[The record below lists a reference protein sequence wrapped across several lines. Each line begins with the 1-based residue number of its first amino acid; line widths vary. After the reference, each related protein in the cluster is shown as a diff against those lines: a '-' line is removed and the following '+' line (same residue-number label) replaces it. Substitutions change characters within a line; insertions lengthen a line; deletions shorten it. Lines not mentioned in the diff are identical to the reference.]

1 MQAQPSEL
9 HFLWASD
16 LKVQIASSSI
26 RRKKCTYSHV
36 IRINNINVEMRFQI
50 HALCRHRG
58 LGAEGSP
65 IFSDSILYLLKTIVD
80 LYCWVLSV

>member
-9 HFLWASD
+9 CFLWESD
-16 LKVQIASSSI
+16 LEVQIASPSI

-50 HALCRHRG
+50 HAWCRRRG
-58 LGAEGSP
+58 LGAEGYY
-65 IFSDSILYLLKTIVD
+65 FQTILYI
-80 LYCWVLSV
+80 Y

>member
-9 HFLWASD
+9 CFLWVSD
-16 LKVQIASSSI
+16 LKVQIATPSI

-36 IRINNINVEMRFQI
+36 IRINNIHVEMRFQI
-50 HALCRHRG
+50 HAWCRSQD

-65 IFSDSILYLLKTIVD
+65 RFSDSTLYLLKTIID
-80 LYCWVLSV
+80 LY